1 MKTPSTGK
9 DEVTRWLTMRRRQNE
24 MKIKSKNPGPAR
36 RRSRMLIASCAWFK
50 RTSGLIDIPIT
61 GYAVKNKA
69 GREHTQTMNYDVG
82 MTLEF
87 GGDLLILRLKL
98 ALERNQ
104 LSDSKRSFMK
114 CAVLGGRWRKY
125 MLSQEGTLR
134 KLSRRPQLW
143 HTTQVTQRVL
153 EMENEEW
160 LDQQREDNEA
170 AIQAAAKRDETKI
183 KNPGLAAKRV
193 GKLRITSMRLTRT
206 RMAPQ
211 AGGRLNGIVS
221 FNEGLPQKISVDMI
235 DRVKSRGKLFPE
247 MKTEDPSLTRKEIL
261 MTAAWQDAEDILQL
275 TKVCRSDI

>member
-1 MKTPSTGK
+1 MKTPLTGK

-69 GREHTQTMNYDVG
+69 GREHTQTMNYDPWKEISYQIQNEASRNVLC
-82 MTLEF
+82 LEAD
-87 GGDLLILRLKL
+87 GGIANTRGIVH
-98 ALERNQ
+98 RRPNT
-104 LSDSKRSFMK
+104 RRMN
-114 CAVLGGRWRKY
+114 VKY

-170 AIQAAAKRDETKI
+170 AIQAAAKRDETKV

-206 RMAPQ
+206 RTKDQ
-211 AGGRLNGIVS
+211 
-221 FNEGLPQKISVDMI
+221 
-235 DRVKSRGKLFPE
+235 E
-247 MKTEDPSLTRKEIL
+247 MRERKY
-261 MTAAWQDAEDILQL
+261 AE
-275 TKVCRSDI
+275 K